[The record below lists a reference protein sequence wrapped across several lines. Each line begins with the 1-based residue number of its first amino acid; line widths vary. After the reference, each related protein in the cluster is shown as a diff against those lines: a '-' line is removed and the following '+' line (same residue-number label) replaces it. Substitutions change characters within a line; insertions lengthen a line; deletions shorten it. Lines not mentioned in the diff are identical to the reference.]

1 MGIAESGYEQALW
14 LGLAVTELA
23 QEPPCRGG
31 EEHRLLTDEAG
42 SVCQAPFLT
51 QGGIAGTGDE
61 ACLTSACLFLLLRR
75 VWSTY
80 LLSISHLGECVVCRD
95 IDSGK

>member
-31 EEHRLLTDEAG
+31 EEHRLLMRQAVSARPG
-42 SVCQAPFLT
+42 S
-51 QGGIAGTGDE
+51 
-61 ACLTSACLFLLLRR
+61 
-75 VWSTY
+75 
-80 LLSISHLGECVVCRD
+80 
-95 IDSGK
+95 